1 MGEAAHEAEIAY
13 LDWVKESFT
22 LAFAV
27 DEDIRGFEVA
37 MDELGGVEVL
47 EGPEHLVEDVSEMHV
62 LQDGLSK
69 WGGTYP
75 TREWRSASM

>member
-1 MGEAAHEAEIAY
+1 
-13 LDWVKESFT
+13 
-22 LAFAV
+22 
-27 DEDIRGFEVA
+27 

-69 WGGTYP
+69 
-75 TREWRSASM
+75 